1 MSCPSEISWISI
13 QYNFYLWP
21 HHFPGKLNQLS
32 TDWVNCS
39 FPMTLTTFSLLT
51 RISLPAGPL
60 CQACLH
66 RCLYYNLGRNKKEQL
81 IPFPPKAIM
90 GALKGQKHAIL
101 ASLKWGGGVV
111 EMFHLLCPHLTLDE
125 IALQCWISKTSV
137 QRTASTKDKVPE
149 NRSLFCSRKKKLTL
163 EQEALILRSILEL
176 RKEEGSFSSQCLMEC
191 TGIRHVT
198 VRTIRHLLNRN
209 SYFFLQA
216 CKKGLMSQPDKDQRV
231 EFAQKM
237 QAEYSTSVWTDCRFL
252 FEWCFICVQ
261 D

>member
-1 MSCPSEISWISI
+1 M
-13 QYNFYLWP
+13 QRTA
-21 HHFPGKLNQLS
+21 S
-32 TDWVNCS
+32 TKDKVPENRSLFCS
-39 FPMTLTTFSLLT
+39 
-51 RISLPAGPL
+51 R
-60 CQACLH
+60 
-66 RCLYYNLGRNKKEQL
+66 KK
-81 IPFPPKAIM
+81 K
-90 GALKGQKHAIL
+90 
-101 ASLKWGGGVV
+101 
-111 EMFHLLCPHLTLDE
+111 LTLE
-125 IALQCWISKTSV
+125 QEALILRSILE
-137 QRTASTKDKVPE
+137 ASTKDKVPE